1 MELDVDTSANIKI
14 ALLLTTLA
22 GSATMIGAA
31 IAYFIKEPRLSYLTF
46 SLGFSAG
53 TMIYVSFMELLTSAI
68 QTLGQLKAVV
78 VFFIGMFFIG
88 IIDFLIPESENPDHF
103 NNLQNPH
110 KKTLQDKKLLRASMM
125 TALAIGIHNFPEG
138 LATFGAALSDIRLGV
153 LIAIAIAIHNIPE
166 GISVSMPI
174 FYATGNRNKVFFFS
188 AISGLSE
195 PLGALVGYA
204 FLRHFLSPGL
214 LAGLLA
220 FVAGIMIYVSV
231 DELLPMVHRYGH
243 SHTVIIG
250 IILGMMVMAA
260 SLVML

>member
-1 MELDVDTSANIKI
+1 MDASANIKM
-14 ALLLTTLA
+14 AFLLTALA
-22 GSATMIGAA
+22 GSATLIGAS
-31 IAYFIKEPRLSYLTF
+31 IAYFIREPKLSYLTF

-53 TMIYVSFMELLTSAI
+53 VMIYVSFMELLTNAI
-68 QTLGQLKAVV
+68 KTLGQLKAVV
-78 VFFIGMFFIG
+78 AFFIGMFFIG
-88 IIDFLIPESENPDHF
+88 IIDLFIPESENPDHF
-103 NNLQNPH
+103 NNLQSPH
-110 KKTLQDKKLLRASMM
+110 QKTLLDKKLLRASMM

-138 LATFGAALSDIRLGV
+138 LATFGAALSDTKLGI

-174 FYATGNRNKVFFFS
+174 FYATGNKNKAFFFS

-204 FLRHFLSPGL
+204 LLRPFLSPDL

-220 FVAGIMIYVSV
+220 FVAGIMIYISV
-231 DELLPMVHRYGH
+231 DELLPMAHRYGH

-250 IILGMMVMAA
+250 IISGMIIMAA
-260 SLVML
+260 SLIML

>member
-1 MELDVDTSANIKI
+1 M

-174 FYATGNRNKVFFFS
+174 FYATGNRNK
-188 AISGLSE
+188 
-195 PLGALVGYA
+195 
-204 FLRHFLSPGL
+204 
-214 LAGLLA
+214 
-220 FVAGIMIYVSV
+220 
-231 DELLPMVHRYGH
+231 
-243 SHTVIIG
+243 
-250 IILGMMVMAA
+250 
-260 SLVML
+260 